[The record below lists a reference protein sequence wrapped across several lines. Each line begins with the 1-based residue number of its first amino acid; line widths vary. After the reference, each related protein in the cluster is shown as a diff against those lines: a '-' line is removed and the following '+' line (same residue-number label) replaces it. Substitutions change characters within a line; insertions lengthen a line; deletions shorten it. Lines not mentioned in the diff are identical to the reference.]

1 MYKAEHS
8 TGKGVGSA
16 LLYAAPCRLYVSRL
30 YRNEFA
36 LSFGGNSLLLLQA
49 ASGSDAQDWVVA
61 LAACLFF
68 TSAAFEA
75 VLAECRRFFDAAHKT
90 VAGRLSLIEALD
102 LVRAMGREITYSQ
115 VLDAVHRVSPESG
128 GWFGIREFTFLVR
141 SVCCDA
147 DPRSELLRAFR
158 LLDTGTGGASEA
170 GATSVEGHAPPTL
183 NTQDSDKEGF
193 LSVADLT
200 ATMRAAGVPDEHVL
214 MVIRAAGADL
224 GDERI
229 PYTRLADALYPA
241 AATAAKRKRTTI
253 TEAAARKE
261 VEKENAARE
270 TWEDQRTSIL
280 HSGAT
285 GALAE
290 SGTLPALIPIIS
302 SAPAPSASSGLDPR
316 ASATGGFVLATDG
329 KVDVPTVPALNF
341 KLNRGASSGVL
352 GGEELTPRRQE
363 IVRSM
368 SDASTVPATPRTI
381 ADRVQRARRATE
393 VSKLKSST
401 ELSRRLSGESDTSNP
416 MDPTESDAPM
426 PKKIEKV

>member
-141 SVCCDA
+141 SVCLCA
-147 DPRSELLRAFR
+147 CS
-158 LLDTGTGGASEA
+158 
-170 GATSVEGHAPPTL
+170 
-183 NTQDSDKEGF
+183 
-193 LSVADLT
+193 
-200 ATMRAAGVPDEHVL
+200 
-214 MVIRAAGADL
+214 
-224 GDERI
+224 
-229 PYTRLADALYPA
+229 
-241 AATAAKRKRTTI
+241 
-253 TEAAARKE
+253 
-261 VEKENAARE
+261 
-270 TWEDQRTSIL
+270 
-280 HSGAT
+280 
-285 GALAE
+285 
-290 SGTLPALIPIIS
+290 
-302 SAPAPSASSGLDPR
+302 
-316 ASATGGFVLATDG
+316 
-329 KVDVPTVPALNF
+329 
-341 KLNRGASSGVL
+341 
-352 GGEELTPRRQE
+352 
-363 IVRSM
+363 
-368 SDASTVPATPRTI
+368 
-381 ADRVQRARRATE
+381 
-393 VSKLKSST
+393 
-401 ELSRRLSGESDTSNP
+401 
-416 MDPTESDAPM
+416 
-426 PKKIEKV
+426 